1 MPGGKGSGDV
11 DFNTRDI
18 IEMTPGIN
26 TGGLNLFARK
36 SSAQRGGR
44 LGNNFG
50 FEIAGGATPER
61 QAAVQGM
68 SGALSNKASEFG
80 LLRSEVRPGF
90 GRLTQSR
97 LTDLEDQ
104 RRRRVGDVRQ
114 ALSRRRILGSNFA
127 RDEIS
132 REEAG
137 FNRERDRITAES
149 FLAELAASVDLVGKE
164 FDSQA
169 QSFQVLLDELNLEA
183 STALALA
190 TGAQSV
196 YGSLKGQA
204 MQLSAEAQQQ
214 SAGGLN
220 SLIGGVIG
228 TGLGIGA
235 TYLTANPAIGS
246 LIGSTASG
254 AFGSTSGTT
263 TGPFS
268 RTSLGMVP

>member
-1 MPGGKGSGDV
+1 MPGGKGGGDV

-26 TGGLNLFARK
+26 TGGLNIFARGNSK
-36 SSAQRGGR
+36 RGY
-44 LGNNFG
+44 G

-97 LTDLEDQ
+97 LSDLEDQ

-183 STALALA
+183 STALTLA

-235 TYLTANPAIGS
+235 SYLKAPQEIVV
-246 LIGSTASG
+246 
-254 AFGSTSGTT
+254 
-263 TGPFS
+263 
-268 RTSLGMVP
+268 R